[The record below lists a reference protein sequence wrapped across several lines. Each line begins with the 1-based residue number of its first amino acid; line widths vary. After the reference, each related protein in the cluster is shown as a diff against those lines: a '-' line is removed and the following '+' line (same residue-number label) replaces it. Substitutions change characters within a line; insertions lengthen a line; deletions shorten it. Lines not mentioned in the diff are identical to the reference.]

1 MPRGNEKWPTCQC
14 ALSHRDKSH
23 AGGRKHWGAL
33 PFLLEENSWRK
44 ISRMRECSPN
54 PLRCSLT
61 VDDGKLEKYRIEFG
75 SWRTVI
81 KSFEFLPLS
90 IFLFSRIGTNRSLS
104 PPPPRILYSYN
115 TPRLPC
121 LKNFP
126 SVVSKDITLSFRKIK
141 DLGREGKF
149 KAHKGT
155 KSDIYNFSKIVALN
169 SFGIF
174 IPAKSCVEQRARG
187 LTGKRERRKKRKRK
201 EEKKKRSVFNFAVAA

>member
-1 MPRGNEKWPTCQC
+1 MTENWKSIESNSGAGEL
-14 ALSHRDKSH
+14 LS
-23 AGGRKHWGAL
+23 
-33 PFLLEENSWRK
+33 
-44 ISRMRECSPN
+44 N
-54 PLRCSLT
+54 PLNFFPSP
-61 VDDGKLEKYRIEFG
+61 
-75 SWRTVI
+75 
-81 KSFEFLPLS
+81 SFSFLASAQIDPP
-90 IFLFSRIGTNRSLS
+90 S
-104 PPPPRILYSYN
+104 PPSPRILYSYN

-187 LTGKRERRKKRKRK
+187 LTGKKERRKKRKRE